1 VYDAVLH
8 FASTQ
13 GTAMKPDNLSNNSE
27 ATFVRRAK
35 AAEFLRKKYGFG
47 SLKTLAKLA
56 SIGGGPK
63 MSYAG
68 RLPLYRLDD
77 LDSWALAQ
85 ITRPV
90 RSTSEA
96 QTVRKTASC
105 RPEAR

>member
-1 VYDAVLH
+1 MQV
-8 FASTQ
+8 
-13 GTAMKPDNLSNNSE
+13 DNLSNNSE

-35 AAEFLRKKYGFG
+35 AAEYIFAKYGFC

-68 RLPLYRLDD
+68 RLPLYRLED

-85 ITRPV
+85 ISRPV
-90 RSTSEA
+90 RSTSEI
-96 QTVRKTASC
+96 QTVRNAASS
-105 RPEAR
+105 PQMGAR